1 MPNFNLFGGRG
12 RELVCFWDT
21 NPNKYE
27 CQYVEHALYAILIY
41 ITIKLLM

>member
-1 MPNFNLFGGRG
+1 MPNFNLILGGG
-12 RELVCFWDT
+12 GGTPCFWDT